1 MTQVRFR
8 PRQEHSKS
16 GDDALPFQALL
27 SSFASGPLSFI
38 NKQTRP
44 GSVITPIPSLE
55 PKKLETLG
63 KRTNVSGSKR
73 VAVTNS
79 RSPPNCGA
87 RTRSGLLR
95 SAARGDLSSP
105 YQLPTSG

>member
-27 SSFASGPLSFI
+27 SSFASGPLYFI
-38 NKQTRP
+38 NKQIRP
-44 GSVITPIPSLE
+44 GSSVITPIPSLE

-63 KRTNVSGSKR
+63 KLTNVSGSKR

-79 RSPPNCGA
+79 RSPPNCGG
-87 RTRSGLLR
+87 RTRSGLSR
-95 SAARGDLSSP
+95 PIIPLSITN
-105 YQLPTSG
+105 Q